1 MPFSLNHL
9 LHEHPLPPMNN
20 PSADNWI
27 QDPFQNSH
35 LNQSNNNFL
44 TPSSNVDSTR
54 PAVRNLPNGGSHIP
68 NPPGYQ
74 SVHSFSVPA
83 ANIFDGTAH
92 LRLQD
97 PQILAPPPSYTSS
110 SPSNGPENHT
120 STSSVTNT
128 NPKDL
133 LNPKIPIHVLV
144 NEKSNTNSRK
154 RKPSALSN
162 VPTTKKVPSVMGK
175 IKIVWDSE
183 NRSLVAFQD
192 AVIAAIGS
200 AEGDSVGFF
209 VQDHHMS
216 GNIEWFVAIP
226 FGGSF
231 ATNHKRRLNDE
242 ECFLNF
248 LSAAEGVSENR
259 KITCTLVQKYPKV
272 LAEVGI
278 FLFTVHFHCSR
289 SPADSLISFA
299 IERVCIQDP

>member
-1 MPFSLNHL
+1 M
-9 LHEHPLPPMNN
+9 
-20 PSADNWI
+20 
-27 QDPFQNSH
+27 
-35 LNQSNNNFL
+35 
-44 TPSSNVDSTR
+44 
-54 PAVRNLPNGGSHIP
+54 
-68 NPPGYQ
+68 
-74 SVHSFSVPA
+74 PA

-110 SPSNGPENHT
+110 SPLNGPENHT

-128 NPKDL
+128 NPEDI
-133 LNPKIPIHVLV
+133 LNPKIPIHVEFLLHVLV
-144 NEKSNTNSRK
+144 NEKSTTNSQK
-154 RKPSALSN
+154 QKPSALSN
-162 VPTTKKVPSVMGK
+162 VPTTKKVPSVTGK
-175 IKIVWDSE
+175 IKLVWDSE

-209 VQDHHMS
+209 VQDHHVS
-216 GNIEWFVAIP
+216 GNIKWFVAIP

-231 ATNHKRRLNDE
+231 ATNHKCRLDDE
-242 ECFLNF
+242 ECFLKF
-248 LSAAEGVSENR
+248 LSAAEGVSKNR
-259 KITCTLVQKYPKV
+259 KITCTLVQKDPKV

-289 SPADSLISFA
+289 SPADSLISFD